1 MGRLCNVI
9 FKNKFMQSK
18 EDQIWGLV
26 PTTLSV
32 KSIRQEM
39 LRLMVILIQL
49 LEFRDRSVNYWI
61 INSSNLKDTD
71 VAQIFK
77 SVFSLPKMYLQRL
90 GNGNWFMLVVKGCL
104 HGVTDYLI
112 LLMVFSDL

>member
-18 EDQIWGLV
+18 ERMLHQIWGLV
-26 PTTLSV
+26 PTTLSL

-49 LEFRDRSVNYWI
+49 LEFRDRSINYWI
-61 INSSNLKDTD
+61 INS
-71 VAQIFK
+71 
-77 SVFSLPKMYLQRL
+77 
-90 GNGNWFMLVVKGCL
+90 
-104 HGVTDYLI
+104 
-112 LLMVFSDL
+112 